1 MKALP
6 LLVALSLLLVAG
18 CTWVSPNPEAKNVI
32 VLDQARVSH
41 CKRIGKTEV
50 SVLDKVG
57 FVERVD
63 EDVEHDLAVL
73 ARNEGAKMG
82 GDTVSPISPVKNGK
96 QTFGVYR
103 CVAGQPGDSTSP
115 ATDDTDQDQAKAIP
129 YDGG

>member
-6 LLVALSLLLVAG
+6 LLALPLLLVAG
-18 CTWVSPNPEAKNVI
+18 CTWVSPSPEAKDVI
-32 VLDQARVSH
+32 VLDQARVTH
-41 CKRIGKTEV
+41 CKQLGKTEV

-103 CVAGQPGDSTSP
+103 CVAGQPGTEHQP
-115 ATDDTDQDQAKAIP
+115 APDNNDQGEAKTIP
-129 YDGG
+129 YGGG

>member
-6 LLVALSLLLVAG
+6 LLALSLLSAAG
-18 CTWVSPNPEAKNVI
+18 CTWVSPTPEAKDVI

-41 CKRIGKTEV
+41 CKQIGKTEV
-50 SVLDKVG
+50 SVLDKLG

-73 ARNEGAKMG
+73 ARNQGAKMG

-103 CVAGQPGDSTSP
+103 CVAGQPGDTAQP
-115 ATDDTDQDQAKAIP
+115 ANEPDDTGTAKTIP
-129 YDGG
+129 YGGG